1 MTMGNSDDE
10 NEEIRLTE
18 NKYIIDS
25 FLSPIC
31 VQVFVRTPIPY

>member
-18 NKYIIDS
+18 NINGRMVKVVNDG
-25 FLSPIC
+25 
-31 VQVFVRTPIPY
+31 T